1 MHIIYL
7 VSIVLNL
14 SVELIVLKIYRCI
27 TLKHFS
33 ASTSDQDPGIRRRK
47 QGHLTKSETYANA
60 QKALVFSLETETFFQ
75 TDFTVKSPCQNV
87 VRFSP
92 IANIFVTGGADGR
105 LRVFQVGRVII
116 YRHTDKTSNMEN
128 EISKLPLFFKML
140 RSVCKLKVKFQIFCT
155 AFVVIVVYL
164 PFPCAKLYC
173 IVLNFYMHKT
183 LRSGSI
189 S

>member
-1 MHIIYL
+1 M
-7 VSIVLNL
+7 
-14 SVELIVLKIYRCI
+14 
-27 TLKHFS
+27 
-33 ASTSDQDPGIRRRK
+33 
-47 QGHLTKSETYANA
+47 
-60 QKALVFSLETETFFQ
+60 
-75 TDFTVKSPCQNV
+75 KSPCQNV

-116 YRHTDKTSNMEN
+116 YRHTDKTSNIEN
-128 EISKLPLFFKML
+128 EISNLPLFFRML